1 MNQAKETHKDIELRS
16 EEVQELMGRDLPC
29 VLKCGMGVI
38 LASIIALFVLA
49 MFVEYPT
56 YSKIEVVIVPEK
68 GVSCLIC
75 PCKGIVLDNLANITD
90 FKEGDTI
97 ISIMTEKGDTLPI
110 VCKKD
115 NVIYSTGF
123 FFPGKLVSQGDIV
136 GVAVEESCVR
146 NQYCTV
152 YAFLPADIGGSIN
165 EGDALNI
172 ELNGGFH
179 HMIISGISNCLDEN
193 GDIVA
198 ECRGIGLSQD
208 LIPMIG
214 HLQQVKLHRNAVS
227 VYDKLFRNKLSL
239 KKGLVYGMD

>member
-1 MNQAKETHKDIELRS
+1 MNQAKETRKIIELRS

-110 VCKKD
+110 VSKKD
-115 NVIYSTGF
+115 IVIYSTGIF
-123 FFPGKLVSQGDIV
+123 YPGKVVSQGEIA
-136 GVAVEESCVR
+136 GVAVEDSCVR
-146 NQYCTV
+146 KQYCTV
-152 YAFLPADIGGSIN
+152 YAFLPADIGGSVN
-165 EGDALNI
+165 EGDTLNI
-172 ELNGGFH
+172 ELNGIFRY
-179 HMIISGISNCLDEN
+179 MTISSMPECPGEN
-193 GDIVA
+193 GKFVA
-198 ECRGIGLSQD
+198 VCRGIGLSRD
-208 LIPMIG
+208 IIPMIG